1 MTKRKKR
8 RKKKKDRI
16 KAALSKDLAHKAQYV
31 KLTSEELEKI
41 KASQPKKPKP
51 YSSAKLDLNKS
62 LQELENCDWGEPMYN
77 SNLVVTCHRLRRVP
91 LRLFNAGDL
100 RIMIG
105 QNISLEFLVPI
116 ALKHLHRR
124 PFVEGNFYP
133 GDLLKNVLS
142 VEADFWVQYPEYGR
156 ELHQIVKKIFLMGQ
170 KKKKR
175 FEEEVQLVRALYQLF
190 SLNFPFE
197 LEHI

>member
-16 KAALSKDLAHKAQYV
+16 KAALAKDLAHEAQYV

-41 KASQPKKPKP
+41 KASQSNKIKL

-62 LQELENCDWGEPMYN
+62 LQELENCDWGEPMYH
-77 SNLVVTCHRLRRVP
+77 SNLVVTCHRLRRVL

-124 PFVEGNFYP
+124 PFVEGTFYP
-133 GDLLKNVLS
+133 GDLLKSVME
-142 VEADFWVQYPEYGR
+142 VEADFWAQYPEYGR
-156 ELHQIVKKIFLMGQ
+156 EVHQIVKKIFLMGQ

-175 FEEEVQLVRALYQLF
+175 FESEVQLVKAMYQLF
-190 SLNFPFE
+190 SYNFPCE
-197 LEHI
+197 QEHI